1 MAKIKGVKARM
12 ILDSRGR
19 PTVEAEV
26 FLDDGSWARAAVPS
40 GASTG
45 KYEAV
50 ELRDGGKKFGGK
62 GVAKAVENVNLV
74 IAPKVIGKDAD
85 DQEGID
91 RLMIEIDGTKNKG
104 NLGANSILS
113 VSMAVARAAAVSHN
127 LPLYQYL
134 GGIGAR
140 LLPVPLM
147 NVINGGLHADNNLDI
162 QEFMIVPAG
171 ADSFS
176 EGYRMAAEVFQV
188 LKEVLKEKGYFTGV
202 GDEGGFAPNVK
213 NNREGIELILA
224 AIEKAGYKAGKEIF
238 LALDTAASSLFEDGK
253 YQFEG
258 KKVSATDIIAY
269 YQKLVDSYPIVSIED
284 GLAEEDWE
292 GWKELTRA
300 LGSKVQ
306 LVGDDIFVT
315 QESRFKEGIAK
326 GIANSILIKLN
337 QVGTVTETFKTIETA
352 GKAGYTFVISHRSGE
367 TEDTFIADL
376 AVATGAGQ
384 IKTGSLSRSER
395 LAKYNQLLRIEEELG
410 SSACY
415 AGISGFLRKR

>member
-213 NNREGIELILA
+213 NNREGVELILA

-292 GWKELTRA
+292 GWKELTGA

-315 QESRFKEGIAK
+315 QESR
-326 GIANSILIKLN
+326 L
-337 QVGTVTETFKTIETA
+337 
-352 GKAGYTFVISHRSGE
+352 
-367 TEDTFIADL
+367 
-376 AVATGAGQ
+376 
-384 IKTGSLSRSER
+384 
-395 LAKYNQLLRIEEELG
+395 
-410 SSACY
+410 
-415 AGISGFLRKR
+415 

>member
-213 NNREGIELILA
+213 NNREGVELILA

-315 QESRFKEGIAK
+315 QESRLKEGIAK

-337 QVGTVTETFKTIETA
+337 QVGTVTETLKTIETA

>member
-1 MAKIKGVKARM
+1 MAKIRGVKARM
-12 ILDSRGR
+12 ILDSRGS

-62 GVAKAVENVNLV
+62 GVAKAVENVNLA

-91 RLMIEIDGTKNKG
+91 RLMIEIDGTQNKG
-104 NLGANSILS
+104 RLGANSILS
-113 VSMAVARAAAVSHN
+113 VSMAVVRAAAVSHN
-127 LPLYQYL
+127 LPLYRYL
-134 GGIGAR
+134 GGIGAS

-147 NVINGGLHADNNLDI
+147 NVINGGMHADNNLDI

-171 ADSFS
+171 ANSFS

-188 LKEVLKEKGYFTGV
+188 LKEVLKEKGYATGV

-224 AIEKAGYKAGKEIF
+224 AIDKAGYQAGKDIF

-258 KKVSATDIIAY
+258 KKVFSNDIIAY
-269 YQKLVDSYPIVSIED
+269 YQKLVDDYPIVSIED
-284 GLAEEDWE
+284 GLAEDDWE
-292 GWKELTRA
+292 GWKELTGA
-300 LGSKVQ
+300 LGNKVQ
-306 LVGDDIFVT
+306 LIGDDIFVT
-315 QESRFKEGIAK
+315 QESRLKEGIAK
-326 GIANSILIKLN
+326 KVANSILIKLN
-337 QVGTVTETFKTIETA
+337 QVGTVTETLNTIETA
-352 GKAGYTFVISHRSGE
+352 RKAGYTFVISHRSGE

-410 SSACY
+410 SSARY
-415 AGISGFLRKR
+415 AGMTR

>member
-213 NNREGIELILA
+213 NNREGVELILA

-292 GWKELTRA
+292 GWKELTGA

-315 QESRFKEGIAK
+315 QESRLKEGIAK